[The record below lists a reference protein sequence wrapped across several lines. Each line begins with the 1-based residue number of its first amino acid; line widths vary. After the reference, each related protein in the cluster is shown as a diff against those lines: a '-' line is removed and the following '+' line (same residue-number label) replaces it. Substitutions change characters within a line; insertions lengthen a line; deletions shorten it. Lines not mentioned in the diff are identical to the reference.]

1 VPSYGGYPLSGEL
14 IAGWDRCDPDCAA
27 AAKMEENGPGGL
39 GCASGLIEIGFF
51 LFHHKCI

>member
-1 VPSYGGYPLSGEL
+1 MPSYGGYPLSGEL